1 MSKKKAMFFKGNEGA
16 PATADINNPD
26 FSWDVNNLNLVNGN
40 WLPDVKLPSGA
51 VEPTGLSSSLRT
63 YVDVNGILQT
73 HTIPSYRIDYT
84 RGVNDPFLLLES
96 NNINY
101 VYPSEPTST
110 PVIGSDLNVTYES
123 YAWANGLTDAV
134 RVLDNTVER
143 YMYYNF
149 DTIPWTSNSD
159 AQSFVVFIEMD
170 DGTQPVI
177 GTDFDFIM
185 GGDNILGGT
194 IYEQQYGSTIWKV
207 MGWTNNKAVGTP
219 NNFGVQKLVSHSS
232 KGFRM
237 TGFLLGTSVDTSVT
251 RWCNTYIKTTTTS
264 IITNADDFMYDFGAG
279 YTEGTLF
286 IYMDLVANSGG
297 NLNLRN
303 QAGVNSFYFGVYWNT
318 IRSIFSDPNGLA
330 NNYSQLSQ
338 QKLTK
343 FILTWDA
350 TGAYWYSEG
359 VLKRYNDHTGLTPYE
374 DLDYLK
380 VYLTKGTSYGSDRLL
395 MKKIQYWEKKIS
407 DEDAITLSTL

>member
-1 MSKKKAMFFKGNEGA
+1 MSKKKAQFFKKTEIV
-16 PATADINNPD
+16 PPSSADA
-26 FSWDVNNLNLVNGN
+26 NLNLVGGN
-40 WLPDVKLPSGA
+40 WIPDVKLPSGNA
-51 VEPTGLSSSLRT
+51 APTGASSSLRT

-73 HTIPSYRIDYT
+73 STVSGYRIDYS
-84 RGVNDPFLLLES
+84 RGVNDPFLLFE
-96 NNINY
+96 NVNINQ

-110 PVIGSDLNVTYES
+110 PTIGSDLNVTYES

-149 DTIPWTSNSD
+149 DTIPWTSNLD
-159 AQSFVVFIEMD
+159 AQKFIVYVEMD
-170 DGTQPVI
+170 DGTQPII
-177 GTDFDFIM
+177 GTDFDIIM
-185 GGDNILGGT
+185 GGDNVLGGT

-207 MGWTNNKAVGTP
+207 CGRTNNKAVGTP

-237 TGFLLGTSVDTSVT
+237 TGFLLGTSGDTSVT
-251 RWCNTYIKTTTTS
+251 RWCNSYIKTTT
-264 IITNADDFMYDFGAG
+264 AKVQDLGDGFEYGFGSG

-286 IYMDLVANSGG
+286 IHFDITANSGG
-297 NLNLRN
+297 GLQFKNE
-303 QAGVNSFYFGVYWNT
+303 AGVNGFYFGAYWNT
-318 IRSIFSDPNGLA
+318 IRTIFNDPNGLS
-330 NNYSQLSQ
+330 NNYSQLSPQ
-338 QKLTK
+338 RLTK

-374 DLDYLK
+374 NLDKLRIYAASN
-380 VYLTKGTSYGSDRLL
+380 TSFGSDRLL
-395 MKKIQYWEKKIS
+395 FKKIQYWEKKIS
-407 DEDAITLSTL
+407 DADAITLSTM